1 MFKESIAELEKAV
14 TLSGRNP
21 FVVSM
26 LGYVY
31 GLAGRKD
38 NALKIL
44 NEVMEQTKKRYVSPY
59 AIAIVHIGLGNKD
72 QAFRWLEKACEEHS
86 TTMAWF
92 RVDVILDRLRPDPRY
107 TELLR
112 KMGFEK

>member
-1 MFKESIAELEKAV
+1 
-14 TLSGRNP
+14 
-21 FVVSM
+21 M

-38 NALKIL
+38 DALKIL
-44 NEVMEQTKKRYVSPY
+44 NEVMEQTKQRYVSPY

-86 TTMAWF
+86 TTMVWL
-92 RVDVILDRLRPDPRY
+92 RVDAMLDSLRFDPRY
-107 TELLR
+107 TELLK
-112 KMGFEK
+112 KMGLEKSYKQINKEDYK